1 MESES
6 AERKTSGGKRMFGLE
21 VNTVLSIVA
30 LLIIVYVLFKDARD
44 DRTAGEAAKAAVL
57 EVRGEVN
64 SRSGELEELQKEVF
78 DFKRVSAGN
87 VVLFSEEDRKL
98 AAEISA
104 LKLKVDALEMR
115 PVATLPPLPT
125 KVEPIRVAPVKVE
138 VELRYPQRPAR
149 PDLSAAKRQL
159 EKTVRKKK

>member
-1 MESES
+1 
-6 AERKTSGGKRMFGLE
+6 MFGLE

-44 DRTAGEAAKAAVL
+44 DKTAGEAAKAAVL

-78 DFKRVSAGN
+78 DFKSVYGGDSAS
-87 VVLFSEEDRKL
+87 LRQHSHRIE
-98 AAEISA
+98 AELSA
-104 LKLKVDALEMR
+104 LKLKVEALEMR
-115 PVATLPPLPT
+115 PVAGPPPLPT

-138 VELRYPQRPAR
+138 VELRYPQRPVR
-149 PDLSAAKRQL
+149 PDLSEAKRQL

>member
-44 DRTAGEAAKAAVL
+44 DKTAGESAKAAVSDAL
-57 EVRGEVN
+57 GEIH
-64 SRSGELEELQKEVF
+64 SRAGELEELQKEVF
-78 DFKRVSAGN
+78 DFKKASGEN
-87 VVLFSEEDRKL
+87 VVGFMGEDKRL
-98 AAEISA
+98 SAEIEA
-104 LKLKVDALEMR
+104 LKLKVEALEMR
-115 PVATLPPLPT
+115 PGATLPPS
-125 KVEPIRVAPVKVE
+125 PIRVEPVRVKVE
-138 VELRYPQRPAR
+138 MVYPPA
-149 PDLSAAKRQL
+149 PVQVKSAVDLSAVQKKL

>member
-44 DRTAGEAAKAAVL
+44 DKTAGESAKAAVSDAL
-57 EVRGEVN
+57 GEIH
-64 SRSGELEELQKEVF
+64 SRAGELEELQKEVF
-78 DFKRVSAGN
+78 DFKKASGEN
-87 VVLFSEEDRKL
+87 VVGFMGEDKRL
-98 AAEISA
+98 SAEIEA
-104 LKLKVDALEMR
+104 LKLKVEALEMR
-115 PVATLPPLPT
+115 PGATLPPLPT